1 MTAAVLDP
9 AAAQSGLGSITA
21 RQWFLLLT
29 VQLSTL
35 LFGMTITLTNVV
47 LPQVQGALSATQDQM
62 AWVVT
67 FNLVATAVGTPLSS
81 WLANR
86 LGWRM
91 LMFSAVLG
99 FTVFSFL
106 CGTANSL
113 EALIFYRIGQG
124 FFGAPILPIGQAVLL
139 ATFPRHLQ
147 PMIMMMW
154 GIGGVVGPVFGPIF
168 GSLISEVYNWR
179 AGFFMIVPFG
189 MAATTCAWFALAE
202 FTARRTT
209 QFDWTGFFALAAAIA
224 AAQLML
230 DRGQRLDWFDST
242 EIVIEALVVGVGIWV
257 FVAHSLTAERPFLDP
272 RLLLD
277 RNFAF
282 GLLVALILGMLSYVT
297 LVLFPSL
304 LHDLRGYPDSAIG
317 LLLASRGLGNWM
329 AFLVVV
335 PFTRRNPRLAVTCGL
350 IGQAASG
357 WAMAQ
362 LDINLTS
369 FDVFWT
375 NVLQGFGFGLAF
387 TPMMVLTFATLPARH
402 MTEGTAVFNLMRNFG
417 SSVFISIAI
426 VLLVRTSAANH
437 AGLTEFISPYNRALA
452 YPDVLGQWNPASPA
466 GLKSMAGEIQRQ
478 AAMIGYINAFY
489 LFAFTAIAAIPLVW
503 LMRDT
508 PR

>member
-1 MTAAVLDP
+1 
-9 AAAQSGLGSITA
+9 
-21 RQWFLLLT
+21 
-29 VQLSTL
+29 
-35 LFGMTITLTNVV
+35 
-47 LPQVQGALSATQDQM
+47 
-62 AWVVT
+62 
-67 FNLVATAVGTPLSS
+67 
-81 WLANR
+81 
-86 LGWRM
+86 
-91 LMFSAVLG
+91 
-99 FTVFSFL
+99 
-106 CGTANSL
+106 
-113 EALIFYRIGQG
+113 
-124 FFGAPILPIGQAVLL
+124 
-139 ATFPRHLQ
+139 
-147 PMIMMMW
+147 
-154 GIGGVVGPVFGPIF
+154 
-168 GSLISEVYNWR
+168 
-179 AGFFMIVPFG
+179 
-189 MAATTCAWFALAE
+189 
-202 FTARRTT
+202 
-209 QFDWTGFFALAAAIA
+209 
-224 AAQLML
+224 ML

-242 EIVIEALVVGVGIWV
+242 EIIIEALVVGVGIWV

-317 LLLASRGLGNWM
+317 LLLASRGLGNWL

-335 PFTRRNPRLAVTCGL
+335 PFTRRSPRLAVTCGL
-350 IGQAASG
+350 IGQAVSG

-452 YPDVLGQWNPASPA
+452 YPDVLGQWNPTSPA
-466 GLKSMAGEIQRQ
+466 GLKAMAGEIQRQ
-478 AAMIGYINAFY
+478 SAMIGYINAFY

>member
-1 MTAAVLDP
+1 M
-9 AAAQSGLGSITA
+9 
-21 RQWFLLLT
+21 LLT

-86 LGWRM
+86 MGWRN

-99 FTVFSFL
+99 FTVFSLL
-106 CGTANSL
+106 CGFATSL
-113 EALIFYRIGQG
+113 ETLIIYRIGQG
-124 FFGAPILPIGQAVLL
+124 AFGAPILPIGQAVLL
-139 ATFPRHLQ
+139 AAFPRHLQ
-147 PMIMMMW
+147 PTIMMMW
-154 GIGGVVGPVFGPIF
+154 GIGGVVGPVAGPIF
-168 GSLISEVYNWR
+168 GSMISEVYDWR
-179 AGFFMIVPFG
+179 AAFFMIVPFG
-189 MAATTCAWFALAE
+189 AAATICAWYALAP
-202 FTARRTT
+202 FTEKRRT
-209 QFDWTGFFALAAAIA
+209 QFDWIGFLALASAIA
-224 AAQLML
+224 AAQLIL
-230 DRGQRLDWFDST
+230 DRGQRQDWFDSY
-242 EIVIEALVVGVGIWV
+242 EIIIEALVVGIGLWV
-257 FVAHSLTAERPFLDP
+257 FVVHSLTAQRPFLDP

-277 RNFAF
+277 RNFAS
-282 GLLVALILGMLSYVT
+282 GLLVALIMGMLSYVT

-317 LLLASRGLGNWM
+317 LLLASRGLGNWL

-335 PFTRRNPRLAVTCGL
+335 PFTKRNPRLAVTCGL
-350 IGQAASG
+350 FGQAASG

-387 TPMMVLTFATLPARH
+387 TPMMVLTFATLPQQF

-417 SSVFISIAI
+417 SSIFISIAI

-452 YPDVLGQWNPASPA
+452 YPDVLGQWNPATPA
-466 GLKSMAGEIQRQ
+466 GLKAMAGEIQRQ
-478 AAMIGYINAFY
+478 SAMIGYINAFY
-489 LFAFTAIAAIPLVW
+489 LFAATALVAIPLVW
-503 LMRDT
+503 VMRDP

>member
-1 MTAAVLDP
+1 MTAATFDP
-9 AAAQSGLGSITA
+9 ASQAGISSITG

-29 VQLSTL
+29 VQLCTL

-86 LGWRM
+86 LGWRN
-91 LMFSAVLG
+91 LMFSAVFG
-99 FTVFSFL
+99 FTIFSFL
-106 CGTANSL
+106 CGIANSL
-113 EALIFYRIGQG
+113 EVLILYRVGQG
-124 FFGAPILPIGQAVLL
+124 FFGAAIMPIGQAVLL
-139 ATFPRHLQ
+139 ASFPRHLQ
-147 PMIMMMW
+147 PLVMMMW

-168 GSLISEVYNWR
+168 GSLISEAYNWR
-179 AGFFMIVPFG
+179 AAFFMIVPFG
-189 MAATTCAWFALAE
+189 LAASAAAWFSLAQ
-202 FTARRTT
+202 FTQRQPTR
-209 QFDWTGFFALAAAIA
+209 FDWTGFLALAATIG

-230 DRGQRLDWFDST
+230 DRGQRLDWFEST
-242 EIVIEALVVGVGIWV
+242 EIVAEALVVGVGLWV
-257 FVAHSLTAERPFLDP
+257 FVTHSLTAERPFLDP

-277 RNFAF
+277 RNFAV
-282 GLLVALILGMLSYVT
+282 GLVLALVMGMLSYVT

-317 LLLASRGLGNWM
+317 LLLASRGLGNWIS
-329 AFLVVV
+329 FLVVV
-335 PFTRRNPRLAVTCGL
+335 PFTRWNPRLSVTCGL

-375 NVLQGFGFGLAF
+375 NVLQGFGVGLAY
-387 TPMMVLTFATLPARH
+387 TPMMVLTFTTLAPRY

-437 AGLTEFISPYNRALA
+437 AGMTEFMSPYNRALA
-452 YPDVLGQWNPASPA
+452 YPDVLGQWSLASPA
-466 GLKSMAGEIQRQ
+466 GLKSIAGEIQRQ
-478 AAMIGYINAFY
+478 SAMIGYLNAFY
-489 LFAFTAIAAIPLVW
+489 LFSFTAMAAVPLVW
-503 LMRDT
+503 LMRD
-508 PR
+508 PGR